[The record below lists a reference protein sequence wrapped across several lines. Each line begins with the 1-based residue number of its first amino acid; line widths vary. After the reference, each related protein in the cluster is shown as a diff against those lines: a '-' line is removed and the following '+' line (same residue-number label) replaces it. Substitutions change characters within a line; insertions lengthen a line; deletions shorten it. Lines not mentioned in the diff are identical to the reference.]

1 MQDQHFM
8 QQWNTGHDRFSEDCD
23 RVVHKALRL
32 TRRRGGAQEVRS
44 RPAETPLAR
53 KARLTGLG
61 VMGGLLVG
69 VGLGTVLPLATS
81 LDCSRAVLESP
92 QPCGEFPLA

>member
-8 QQWNTGHDRFSEDCD
+8 QQWNAGHDRFSEDCD
-23 RVVHKALRL
+23 RIARKALRL
-32 TRRRGGAQEVRS
+32 APHRAGRKKAGL

-53 KARLTGLG
+53 KARLTGLA
-61 VMGGLLVG
+61 VMAGLLIG

-81 LDCSRAVLESP
+81 LDCPRTVPATT
-92 QPCGEFPLA
+92 QPCSEFPLA